1 MLPPVCF
8 SCGRLLA
15 DLQLVYEEELKKID
29 KSNDEDKI
37 KFERKKKI
45 LDKFKLNLYCCRMRL
60 LTYVNIVE
68 LIN

>member
-15 DLQLVYEEELKKID
+15 DLQLIYEAEIKKID
-29 KSNDEDKI
+29 VSNDSDSI
-37 KFERKKKI
+37 KAEKKKQI
-45 LDKFKLNLYCCRMRL
+45 LDKFKLTKYCCRMRL
-60 LTYVNIVE
+60 LTYVRLVD

>member
-15 DLQLVYEEELKKID
+15 DLQLIYEDELKKID
-29 KSNDEDKI
+29 FSNDTDSI
-37 KFERKKKI
+37 KEEKKKQI

-60 LTYVNIVE
+60 LTYVRLVD